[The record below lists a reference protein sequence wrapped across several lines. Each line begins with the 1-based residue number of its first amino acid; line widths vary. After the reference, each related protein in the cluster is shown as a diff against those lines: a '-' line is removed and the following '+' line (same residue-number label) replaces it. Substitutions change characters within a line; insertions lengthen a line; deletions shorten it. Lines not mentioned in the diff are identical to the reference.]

1 MITYKT
7 AETKEERINF
17 CKIAISNRLFINGW
31 QLRSHLASIVNGY
44 TDPVEIE
51 VSLAFDDE
59 KPIAIAFKSNRVVQ
73 CFVRSTYREK
83 GIGTNLVSLHKCPK
97 TYARLGN
104 DASVKFWA
112 KNKIICSNY

>member
-7 AETKEERINF
+7 ADTKEDRIEF
-17 CKIAISNRLFINGW
+17 CKIAISNRLFIGGW
-31 QLRSHLASIVNGY
+31 QLRSYLTSVVNGY
-44 TDPVEIE
+44 ADPVEIE
-51 VSLAFDDE
+51 VSLAFDEE
-59 KPIAIAFKSNRVVQ
+59 KPVAIAFKSNRVIQ
-73 CFVRSTYREK
+73 CFVRANYREK

-104 DASVKFWA
+104 DASVRFWA